1 MADRQKLARI
11 LATWFGCG
19 RAPIAP
25 GTVGTIGALP
35 LHFALRAL
43 GPVPYAAAVAAIT
56 ALGVWASQREA
67 ERLGEEDPS
76 CVVIDEVA
84 GVLLALLIANGAGRK
99 ASVIAVIL
107 FRVFDIWKPGPI
119 DRVQHAKP
127 EGVGIMADDIL
138 AGFFAGVT
146 ARWIGSVLR

>member
-1 MADRQKLARI
+1 
-11 LATWFGCG
+11 
-19 RAPIAP
+19 
-25 GTVGTIGALP
+25 

-76 CVVIDEVA
+76 SVVIDEVA
-84 GVLLALLIANGAGRK
+84 GVLFALLIARGAGRS
-99 ASVIAVIL
+99 AGAIAVIL

-138 AGFFAGVT
+138 AGFFAGVS
-146 ARWIGSVLR
+146 ARWIGSLLR